1 VTIVNSGPLRESLLR
16 ERSRRC
22 ATSTYQAT
30 RPLQVPSQLSS
41 LSLCLSLSLSLSLY
55 LFSPVPRPRPP
66 FTPPPP
72 PRHLATQPF
81 HPSWA
86 NLLFGNFYIYFTVFV
101 FCSFLFSCP
110 GVLYC
115 CLGLLGSRGNFGY
128 SMSRTRNSPT
138 FTALYRPFSSSTWFF
153 VRTLAPPRVIQCA
166 VISGKKK
173 KKKKKR
179 KKKGKKK
186 KKKEKKGMPLYDFE
200 KSCRK
205 THKRSYRAWRNII
218 FPGIV
223 ESIWA
228 KS

>member
-41 LSLCLSLSLSLSLY
+41 LSLCLSLSLSLSVSL
-55 LFSPVPRPRPP
+55 LPRTPTTAT
-66 FTPPPP
+66 FHPPPP

-173 KKKKKR
+173 KKKKRRGRKREKKRKKR
-179 KKKGKKK
+179 KKKECHCTTLKKVVVK
-186 KKKEKKGMPLYDFE
+186 HTKEVTEPGETLY
-200 KSCRK
+200 
-205 THKRSYRAWRNII
+205 
-218 FPGIV
+218 FP
-223 ESIWA
+223 EL
-228 KS
+228 